1 MLRTLTALAALLL
14 GAAGCART
22 AGPEAPTPPPQA
34 RWAAIV
40 DADAHGAIVLQA
52 NAYLGVRRDG
62 TTAWRRPAGEQAPM
76 AVACAARC
84 PDAVLSG
91 SVRSFTDP
99 AVPDPRPG
107 LLLDGRTHPLA
118 GVGGHHRRVLTA
130 AGPRDFVAAVGDG
143 DRWRLELHHGDRPPT
158 RLPVDG
164 SQPTWQESPDGRL
177 ALLTVTGNGTG
188 APAARAR
195 WFTRQPGGWHPAGA
209 GVRVAGVDACVAGD
223 GRALLLG
230 RSPAILHR
238 DGRLAPVTDL
248 RHAGTCAL
256 AASGGIVAEL
266 AQLQGGRPQ
275 EAQARGALA
284 RVRAF
289 DARGAVVWRRDV
301 PAEVAVTADPAAS
314 RAAYLAEGTLQQLDL
329 RTGQAAAPRHG
340 VLAAR
345 YDGAGGLVTVGL
357 DHTLTWRPTG

>member
-22 AGPEAPTPPPQA
+22 AGPEAPAPPPQA

-40 DADAHGAIVLQA
+40 DADAHGAITFDGR
-52 NAYLGVRRDG
+52 AYRGVRRDG
-62 TTAWRRPAGEQAPM
+62 STAWRRPAGERDLM
-76 AVACAARC
+76 VVACAARC

-91 SVRSFTDP
+91 SLRSFTDP
-99 AVPDPRPG
+99 AVPDPRPE
-107 LLLDGRTHPLA
+107 LLLGGRAQPLA
-118 GVGGHHRRVLTA
+118 GVVGHHRRVLTA

-158 RLPVDG
+158 RVPVDG
-164 SQPTWQESPDGRL
+164 SLPTWQESPDGRL
-177 ALLTVTGNGTG
+177 ALLTVAGTG
-188 APAARAR
+188 AGAPDGTAR
-195 WFTRQPGGWHPAGA
+195 WFTRRPGGWRPAG
-209 GVRVAGVDACVAGD
+209 GPIPEAGVDACVADD

-230 RSPAILHR
+230 RAPAILRR
-238 DGRLAPVTDL
+238 DGRMAPVTDL

-256 AASGGIVAEL
+256 AAAGGVVAEL
-266 AQLQGGRPQ
+266 AQRDGRPRG
-275 EAQARGALA
+275 AQARGALA

-301 PAEVAVTADPAAS
+301 PAEVAVTADPTAA
-314 RAAYLAEGTLQQLDL
+314 RAAYLAEGTLQRLDL
-329 RTGQAAAPRHG
+329 RTGQAPPPLPG

-345 YDGAGGLVTVGL
+345 YDGAGGLVTLGAGG
-357 DHTLTWRPTG
+357 DLTWRPAG

>member
-14 GAAGCART
+14 AAAGCART
-22 AGPEAPTPPPQA
+22 AGPEAPAPPPQTT

-40 DADAHGAIVLQA
+40 DADAHGAIVLDGQA
-52 NAYLGVRRDG
+52 YRGVRRDG
-62 TTAWRRPAGEQAPM
+62 TTAWRRPAGERDLM

-91 SVRSFTDP
+91 SLRSFTDP
-99 AVPDPRPG
+99 EVPDPRPE
-107 LLLDGRTHPLA
+107 LLLDGRARSLD

-143 DRWRLELHHGDRPPT
+143 DRWRLELHHGGRPPT
-158 RLPVDG
+158 RVALRG

-177 ALLTVTGNGTG
+177 ALLTVTGKGAG
-188 APAARAR
+188 APGGKAR
-195 WFTRQPGGWHPAGA
+195 WFTRGPGGWRPAGA
-209 GVRVAGVDACVAGD
+209 PVADAGVDACVADD

-230 RSPAILHR
+230 RSPVILHR

-256 AASGGIVAEL
+256 AAAGGVVAEL
-266 AQLQGGRPQ
+266 AQRDGRPQ
-275 EAQARGALA
+275 A

-289 DARGAVVWRRDV
+289 DARGTVVWRRDV
-301 PAEVAVTADPAAS
+301 PAEVAVTADPTAS
-314 RAAYLAEGTLQQLDL
+314 RAAYLADGALQQLDL
-329 RTGQAAAPRHG
+329 RGGQPPAPLPA

-345 YDGAGGLVTVGL
+345 YDAAGGLVTVGT
-357 DHTLTWRPTG
+357 DGALTWRPAG